1 MYRKVNKTGVGH
13 ADRLYAYAIRTCI
26 LNLIAQIALGTPVA
40 AQIRENSHP
49 LLMPGQTQTAPDLS
63 ARPVKGQRLE
73 EERRICPTRS
83 ALNVLA
89 MEVDKNKSNRK
100 EK

>member
-1 MYRKVNKTGVGH
+1 MYRVNKTGVGN

-40 AQIRENSHP
+40 AQTRENSHP
-49 LLMPGQTQTAPDLS
+49 LLMPRQH
-63 ARPVKGQRLE
+63 RLPQISVLVQSWVTGI
-73 EERRICPTRS
+73 EERCPTRS

-89 MEVDKNKSNRK
+89 MEVDKNRSNRK